1 MKSVLFYW
9 SKGAETRCRI
19 IKLIHMSHEKNISCF
34 QNSIADEL
42 GISFVA
48 VKKHLD
54 LLLDEGYVEVI
65 NPKGKPQY
73 LKLTKKGADIYR
85 ELTGG

>member
-9 SKGAETRCRI
+9 SRGAETRSKI
-19 IKLIHMSHEKNISCF
+19 IKIIHICNEENDPCF
-34 QNSIADEL
+34 QNSIAEKL

-54 LLLDEGYVEVI
+54 VLISEGYAEFI
-65 NPKGKPQY
+65 NPKGKPQF
-73 LKLTKKGADIYR
+73 LKLTKKGEKIYL
-85 ELTGG
+85 ELIGG